1 MVEMEHIHY
10 VYWLSCLRGIG
21 RVKRNRLLKLM
32 GSEEEI
38 FNAAG
43 EMLFKAEGITGND
56 VYNIMQGR
64 DKAKVLEDY
73 GIMESKGIKFT
84 YKGHYTYPG
93 RLEGIYNA
101 PYSLF
106 YKGSLPDNNKKCVAV
121 VGARNVSY
129 QGSVIASKMG
139 RQLAEPGQEER

>member
-43 EMLFKAEGITGND
+43 EMLFKA
-56 VYNIMQGR
+56 
-64 DKAKVLEDY
+64 
-73 GIMESKGIKFT
+73 
-84 YKGHYTYPG
+84 
-93 RLEGIYNA
+93 
-101 PYSLF
+101 
-106 YKGSLPDNNKKCVAV
+106 
-121 VGARNVSY
+121 
-129 QGSVIASKMG
+129 
-139 RQLAEPGQEER
+139 